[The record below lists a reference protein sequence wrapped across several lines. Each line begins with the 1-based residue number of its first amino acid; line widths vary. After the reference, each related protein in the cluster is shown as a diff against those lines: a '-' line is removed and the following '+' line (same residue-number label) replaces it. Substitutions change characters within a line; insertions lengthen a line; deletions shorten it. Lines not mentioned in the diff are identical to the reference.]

1 MHIFANKSITME
13 KELIK
18 EEGFSYIE
26 KGEGRPIIILHGLMG
41 GLSNF
46 QGVFEYFPLNNYKV
60 IIPELPVDS
69 TPILKTNVATF
80 SKFVKEFIEFKNLKD
95 VILLGNS
102 LGGHV
107 GLLFTRDYPELVSG
121 LIITGSSGLYEKS
134 LIGDGYPKRGNYEY
148 IQTKAEEVFYDPKV
162 ATKEIVDEVFASVND
177 REKLIRTLSLAKSA
191 IRHNMA
197 DDLPKMETKT
207 LIIWGRQDIVT
218 PPNVAED
225 FNSLLPNSDLI
236 WIDKCGHAP
245 MMEHPKDFNEIME
258 NWLLKN
264 KL

>member
-1 MHIFANKSITME
+1 MHIFVLYIRHM
-13 KELIK
+13 KESLIK
-18 EEGFSYIE
+18 EGGFAYIE

-46 QGVFEYFPLNNYKV
+46 QGVFEHFPLKNYKV

-69 TPILKTNVATF
+69 TPILKTNVARF
-80 SKFVKEFIEFKNLKD
+80 SKFVFDFIEFKKLKD
-95 VILLGNS
+95 VVLLGNS

-107 GLLFTRDYPELVSG
+107 GLLFARDYPDLVSG

-134 LIGDGYPKRGNYEY
+134 MIGDGYPKRGNYEY
-148 IQTKAEEVFYDPKV
+148 IKAKTEEVFYNPEI
-162 ATKEIVDEVFASVND
+162 ATKEIVDEVFASVNN

-197 DDLPKMETKT
+197 DDLPKMSTKT
-207 LIIWGRQDIVT
+207 LIIWGKQDSVT

-225 FNSLLPNSDLI
+225 FDSLLPNSDLF

-245 MMEHPKDFNEIME
+245 MMEHPNNFNELME
-258 NWLLKN
+258 MWLSENNL
-264 KL
+264 

>member
-1 MHIFANKSITME
+1 MKN
-13 KELIK
+13 ELIN
-18 EEGFSYIE
+18 EGGFKYIE
-26 KGEGRPIIILHGLMG
+26 NGDGRPIIILHGLMG

-46 QGVFEYFPLNNYKV
+46 KGVYDYFPSDNHKV

-80 SKFVKEFIEFKNLKD
+80 SKFVFDFIQYKNLKD
-95 VILLGNS
+95 VVLLGNS

-107 GLLFTRDYPELVSG
+107 ALLFARDYPKLVSG

-134 LIGDGYPKRGNYEY
+134 MIGDGYPKRSNYDY
-148 IQTKAEEVFYDPKV
+148 IKTKTEEVFYDPNI
-162 ATKEIVDEVFASVND
+162 ATKEIVDDVFASVND
-177 REKLIRTLSLAKSA
+177 REKLVRTLSLAKSA

-197 DDLPKMETKT
+197 KDLPKMNIKT
-207 LIIWGRQDIVT
+207 LIIWGKQDSVT

-225 FNSLLPNSDLI
+225 FNSLLPNSNLS

-245 MMEHPKDFNEIME
+245 MMEHPNEFNKIME
-258 NWLLKN
+258 DWLSKN
-264 KL
+264 NL

>member
-1 MHIFANKSITME
+1 MHIFVLYIIIME
-13 KELIK
+13 ESLIK
-18 EEGFSYIE
+18 EGGFAYIE

-46 QGVFEYFPLNNYKV
+46 QGVFEYFPSKNYKV

-69 TPILKTNVATF
+69 TPILKTNVARF
-80 SKFVKEFIEFKNLKD
+80 SKFVFDFIEFKKLKD

-107 GLLFTRDYPELVSG
+107 GLLFTRDYPEIVSG

-134 LIGDGYPKRGNYEY
+134 MIGDGYPKRGNYEY
-148 IQTKAEEVFYDPKV
+148 IKSKTEEVFYDPKI

-197 DDLPKMETKT
+197 DDLPKMMTKT
-207 LIIWGRQDIVT
+207 LIIWGKQDIVT

-225 FNSLLPNSDLI
+225 FNSLLPNSDLL

-245 MMEHPKDFNEIME
+245 MMEHPVHFNTLME
-258 NWLLKN
+258 KWLSENSL
-264 KL
+264 

>member
-1 MHIFANKSITME
+1 MKN
-13 KELIK
+13 ELIN
-18 EEGFSYIE
+18 EGGFKYIE
-26 KGEGRPIIILHGLMG
+26 NGDGRPIIILHGLMG

-46 QGVFEYFPLNNYKV
+46 KGVYDYFPSDNHKV

-80 SKFVKEFIEFKNLKD
+80 SKFVFDFIQYKNLKD
-95 VILLGNS
+95 VVLLGNS

-107 GLLFTRDYPELVSG
+107 ALLFARDYPKLVSG

-134 LIGDGYPKRGNYEY
+134 MIGDGYPKRSNYDY
-148 IQTKAEEVFYDPKV
+148 IKTKTEEVFYDPKI
-162 ATKEIVDEVFASVND
+162 ATKEIIDDVFASVND
-177 REKLIRTLSLAKSA
+177 REKLVRTLSLAKSA

-197 DDLPKMETKT
+197 KDLPKMNTKT
-207 LIIWGRQDIVT
+207 LIIWGKQDSVT

-225 FNSLLPNSDLI
+225 FNSLLPNSNLS

-245 MMEHPKDFNEIME
+245 MMEHPNEFNKIME
-258 NWLLKN
+258 DWLSKN
-264 KL
+264 NL

>member
-1 MHIFANKSITME
+1 ME

-18 EEGFSYIE
+18 DGNFNYIE
-26 KGEGRPIIILHGLMG
+26 NGDGRPIIILHGLMG

-46 QGVFEYFPLNNYKV
+46 KGVYDYFPSDNHKV
-60 IIPELPVDS
+60 IIPELPVNS

-80 SKFVKEFIEFKNLKD
+80 SKFVFEFIQHKSLKD
-95 VILLGNS
+95 VVLLGNS

-107 GLLFTRDYPELVSG
+107 ALLFARDYPELVSG

-134 LIGDGYPKRGNYEY
+134 MIGDGYPKRSNYDY
-148 IQTKAEEVFYDPKV
+148 IKTKTEEVFYDPKI
-162 ATKEIVDEVFASVND
+162 ATKEIVDDVFASVND
-177 REKLIRTLSLAKSA
+177 RGKLVKTLSLAKSA

-197 DDLPKMETKT
+197 KDLPNMNTKT
-207 LIIWGRQDIVT
+207 LIIWGKQDSVT

-225 FNSLLPNSDLI
+225 FNSLLPNSDLY

-245 MMEHPKDFNEIME
+245 MMEHPNEFNKIME
-258 NWLLKN
+258 DWLSKN
-264 KL
+264 NL

>member
-1 MHIFANKSITME
+1 M
-13 KELIK
+13 KESLIK
-18 EEGFSYIE
+18 EGGFAYIE

-46 QGVFEYFPLNNYKV
+46 QGVFKYFPTKNYKV
-60 IIPELPVDS
+60 IIPELPVNS

-80 SKFVKEFIEFKNLKD
+80 SKFIFDFIEFKKLKD
-95 VILLGNS
+95 VVLLGNS

-134 LIGDGYPKRGNYEY
+134 MIGDGYPKRGNYEY
-148 IQTKAEEVFYDPKV
+148 IKAKTEEVFYDPEI
-162 ATKEIVDEVFASVND
+162 ATKEIVDEVFASVNN

-197 DDLPKMETKT
+197 DDLPNMTTKT
-207 LIIWGRQDIVT
+207 LIIWGKQDTVT

-225 FNSLLPNSDLI
+225 FNSLLPNSDLL

-245 MMEHPKDFNEIME
+245 MMEHPNNFNELME
-258 NWLLKN
+258 KWLSDN
-264 KL
+264 NF

>member
-1 MHIFANKSITME
+1 MHIFVVKICIME
-13 KELIK
+13 ASLIK
-18 EEGFSYIE
+18 EGGFAYIE

-46 QGVFEYFPLNNYKV
+46 QGVFEYFPLKNYKV

-80 SKFVKEFIEFKNLKD
+80 SKFVFDFIEYKRLKN

-107 GLLFTRDYPELVSG
+107 GLLFTRDYSQLVSG
-121 LIITGSSGLYEKS
+121 LVITGSSGLYEKS
-134 LIGDGYPKRGNYEY
+134 MIGDGYPKRGNYEY
-148 IQTKAEEVFYDPKV
+148 IKSKTQDVFYDPKI
-162 ATKEIVDEVFASVND
+162 ATKEIVDEVFASVNNI
-177 REKLIRTLSLAKSA
+177 EKLIRTLSLAKSA
-191 IRHNMA
+191 TRHNMA
-197 DDLPKMETKT
+197 DDLPKMMTKT
-207 LIIWGRQDIVT
+207 LIIWGKQDSVT

-225 FNSLLPNSDLI
+225 FNSLLPNSDLL

-245 MMEHPKDFNEIME
+245 MMEHPVRF
-258 NWLLKN
+258 N
-264 KL
+264 KLMEKWLSENNL

>member
-1 MHIFANKSITME
+1 MYIFVVNSLTMD
-13 KELIK
+13 KDLIK
-18 EEGFSYIE
+18 EGGFKYIE

-46 QGVFEYFPLNNYKV
+46 QGVFEYFPIKKYKV

-69 TPILKTNVATF
+69 TPIIKTNISNF
-80 SKFVKEFIEFKNLKD
+80 SNFVFDFIKFKSLSN
-95 VILLGNS
+95 VIILGNS

-107 GLLFTRDYPELVSG
+107 GLLFARDYPELLSG

-134 LIGDGYPKRGNYEY
+134 MIGDGYPKRGNYEY
-148 IQTKAEEVFYDPKV
+148 IKSKTEEVFYDSKI
-162 ATKEIVDEVFASVND
+162 ATKEIVDEVYTNVND

-197 DDLPKMETKT
+197 DDLPKMNTKT
-207 LIIWGRQDIVT
+207 LIIWGKQDSVT
-218 PPNVAED
+218 PPSVAEE
-225 FNSLLPNSDLI
+225 FKSLLPNSELL

-245 MMEHPKDFNEIME
+245 MMEHPNKFNLLME
-258 NWLLKN
+258 SWLSDNDL
-264 KL
+264 

>member
-1 MHIFANKSITME
+1 MKN
-13 KELIK
+13 ELIN
-18 EEGFSYIE
+18 EGGFKYIE
-26 KGEGRPIIILHGLMG
+26 NGDGRPIIILHGLMG

-46 QGVFEYFPLNNYKV
+46 KGVYDYFPSDNHKV

-80 SKFVKEFIEFKNLKD
+80 SKFVFDFIQYKNLKD
-95 VILLGNS
+95 VVLLGNS

-107 GLLFTRDYPELVSG
+107 ALLFARDYPKLVSG

-134 LIGDGYPKRGNYEY
+134 MIGDGYPKRSNYDY
-148 IQTKAEEVFYDPKV
+148 IKTKTEEVFYDPNI
-162 ATKEIVDEVFASVND
+162 ATKEIVDDVFASVND
-177 REKLIRTLSLAKSA
+177 REKLVRTLSLAKSA

-197 DDLPKMETKT
+197 KDLPKINTKT
-207 LIIWGRQDIVT
+207 LIIWGKQDSVT

-225 FNSLLPNSDLI
+225 FNSLLPNSNLS

-245 MMEHPKDFNEIME
+245 MMEHPNEFNKIME
-258 NWLLKN
+258 DWLSKN
-264 KL
+264 NL

>member
-1 MHIFANKSITME
+1 ME
-13 KELIK
+13 ESLIK
-18 EEGFSYIE
+18 EGGFAYIE

-41 GLSNF
+41 GLCNF
-46 QGVFEYFPLNNYKV
+46 QGVFEYFPTKNYKV

-80 SKFVKEFIEFKNLKD
+80 SKFIFDFIEFKKLKD
-95 VILLGNS
+95 VVLLGNS

-134 LIGDGYPKRGNYEY
+134 MIGDGYPKRGNYEY
-148 IQTKAEEVFYDPKV
+148 IKAKTEEVFYDPEI
-162 ATKEIVDEVFASVND
+162 ATKEIVDEVFASVNN

-197 DDLPKMETKT
+197 DDLPNMKTKT
-207 LIIWGRQDIVT
+207 LIIWGKQDNVT

-225 FNSLLPNSDLI
+225 FNSLLPNSDLL

-245 MMEHPKDFNEIME
+245 MMEHPNNFNELME
-258 NWLLKN
+258 KWLSDN
-264 KL
+264 NF

>member
-1 MHIFANKSITME
+1 MKN
-13 KELIK
+13 ELII
-18 EEGFSYIE
+18 EGGFKYIE
-26 KGEGRPIIILHGLMG
+26 NGDGRPIIILHGLMG

-46 QGVFEYFPLNNYKV
+46 KGVYDYFPSDNHKV

-80 SKFVKEFIEFKNLKD
+80 SKFVFDFIQYKNLKD
-95 VILLGNS
+95 VVLLGNS

-107 GLLFTRDYPELVSG
+107 ALLFARNYPKLVSG

-134 LIGDGYPKRGNYEY
+134 MIGDGYPKRSNYDY
-148 IQTKAEEVFYDPKV
+148 IKTKTEEVFYDPNI
-162 ATKEIVDEVFASVND
+162 ATKEIVDDVFASVND
-177 REKLIRTLSLAKSA
+177 REKLVRTLSLAKSA

-197 DDLPKMETKT
+197 KDLPKMNTKT
-207 LIIWGRQDIVT
+207 LIIWGKQDSVT

-225 FNSLLPNSDLI
+225 FNSLLPNSNLS

-245 MMEHPKDFNEIME
+245 MMEHPNEFNKIMKD
-258 NWLLKN
+258 WLSKN
-264 KL
+264 NL

>member
-1 MHIFANKSITME
+1 MHIFVLYIRHM
-13 KELIK
+13 KESLIK
-18 EEGFSYIE
+18 EGGFAYIE

-46 QGVFEYFPLNNYKV
+46 QGVFEYFPLKDYKV

-80 SKFVKEFIEFKNLKD
+80 SKFVFDFIEFKKLKD
-95 VILLGNS
+95 VVLLGNS

-107 GLLFTRDYPELVSG
+107 GLLFTRDYPDIVSG

-134 LIGDGYPKRGNYEY
+134 MIGDGYPKRGNYEY
-148 IQTKAEEVFYDPKV
+148 IKAKTEEVFYDPKI
-162 ATKEIVDEVFASVND
+162 ATKEIVDDVYKSVND
-177 REKLIRTLSLAKSA
+177 REKLVRTLSLAKSA

-197 DDLPKMETKT
+197 NDLPNMTTKT
-207 LIIWGRQDIVT
+207 LIIWGKQDSVT

-225 FNSLLPNSDLI
+225 FNSLLPNSDLL

-245 MMEHPKDFNEIME
+245 MMEHPNNFNELME
-258 NWLLKN
+258 KWLSDNNL
-264 KL
+264 

>member
-1 MHIFANKSITME
+1 MHIFVFNIRTME
-13 KELIK
+13 EGLIK

-46 QGVFEYFPLNNYKV
+46 EGVYKYFSSKEYKV

-69 TPILKTNVATF
+69 TPIIKTNVKTF
-80 SKFVKEFIEFKNLKD
+80 SKFIFDFIKFKKLKE

-107 GLLFTRDYPELVSG
+107 GLLFTRDYPEIVSG
-121 LIITGSSGLYEKS
+121 LVITGSSGLYEKS
-134 LIGDGYPKRGNYEY
+134 MIGDGYPKRGNYEY
-148 IQTKAEEVFYDPKV
+148 IKNKTEEVFYDSRI
-162 ATKEIVDEVFASVND
+162 ATKEIVDEVFESVNN

-197 DDLPKMETKT
+197 DDLPNMTTKT
-207 LIIWGRQDIVT
+207 LIIWGKQDSVT
-218 PPNVAED
+218 PPNVAID
-225 FNSLLPNSDLI
+225 FNSLLPNSDLV

-245 MMEHPKDFNEIME
+245 MMEHPNEFNKMME
-258 NWLLKN
+258 NWLSKN
-264 KL
+264 SL